1 MGAAERSRRPSR
13 IDPRTEYDV
22 DRWGR
27 SLGVAAPVRQA
38 RTDDVARAAEW
49 FADAGRVQPDAV
61 DADDVRAWIAA
72 LEDSGLSVETVE
84 GRLASLSAFFRWWVK
99 THPTPRGVP
108 RRTDPTRGVRPSHQ
122 STCDRCSARRGGAA
136 VRCDVRDSRLA
147 EWKVAEWEASLTAS
161 SLNTRSS
168 YRRDVE
174 LFAEWA
180 RDAGWAQAPG
190 GIDKGIVRDHLAVLA
205 DRGATS
211 RTVARRIASLRRYFA
226 WAARHGL
233 STGDPTA
240 ALHTPT
246 VKGRLPRPIDEA
258 TVVAILES
266 VDAEAPDWRRL
277 RDRAVLEVLYGSGLR
292 ASEVCDLRIG
302 SLSSD
307 GSSLTVV
314 GKGSKERMVPLSE
327 PARDAIGAWLAVR
340 HEVAGGSSGDG
351 LFLGARGGSLGRREV
366 ARILDDACERVG
378 VPGGSHPHALRHS
391 FATHLMDNG
400 ADTRSIQELLGH
412 SDASTTQRYTHVSK
426 ERLRIAYAQS
436 HPRA

>member
-13 IDPRTEYDV
+13 VDPRAEYDV
-22 DRWGR
+22 DRWAR
-27 SLGVAAPVRQA
+27 SLRVAEPVRSSRA
-38 RTDDVARAAEW
+38 DDVAHAAQW
-49 FADAGRVQPDAV
+49 FTTAGHPQPETVAV
-61 DADDVRAWIAA
+61 DDVVAWVASLEEAA
-72 LEDSGLSVETVE
+72 LTVETVE
-84 GRLASLSAFFRWWVK
+84 GRLSSLAAYFRWWVK
-99 THPTPRGVP
+99 THPAPRGEP
-108 RRTDPTRGVRPSHQ
+108 RRTDPTRGAMPTHLS
-122 STCDRCSARRGGAA
+122 SCDRCSTRRAGAA
-136 VRCDVRDSRLA
+136 TPCDTRDSRLT
-147 EWKVAEWEASLTAS
+147 EWKIAEWEASLTAS
-161 SLNTRSS
+161 ALNTRSS

-180 RDAGWAQAPG
+180 RDCGWADSPAEV
-190 GIDKGIVRDHLAVLA
+190 DKGLVRDHLALLA

-211 RTVARRIASLRRYFA
+211 RTVARRIASLRRYFT

-233 STGDPTA
+233 STDDPTA
-240 ALHTPT
+240 SLHTPS

-258 TVVAILES
+258 TVVAILDA
-266 VDAEAPDWRRL
+266 VDPEAPQWRSR

-292 ASEVCDLRIG
+292 ASEVCDLRVG

-307 GSSLTVV
+307 GSSLAVM

-327 PARDAIGAWLAVR
+327 PARDAIGAWLEVR
-340 HEVAGGSSGDG
+340 HEVVGDSSGER
-351 LFLGARGGSLGRREV
+351 LFLGARGGALGRREV
-366 ARILDDACERVG
+366 ARILDDACERAG

-426 ERLRIAYAQS
+426 ERLRIAYAES

>member
-1 MGAAERSRRPSR
+1 MGAAERARRPVQVDAR
-13 IDPRTEYDV
+13 AVYDV

-27 SLGVAAPVRQA
+27 SLRVAPSVRSA
-38 RTDDVARAAEW
+38 KVDDVAHAARW
-49 FADAGRVQPDAV
+49 FVDAGRLDPAAV
-61 DADDVRAWIAA
+61 NTDDVRAWVAA
-72 LEDSGLSVETVE
+72 LEESGYSVETVE
-84 GRLASLSAFFRWWVK
+84 GRLGSLSAFFRWSA
-99 THPTPRGVP
+99 TAHPAPRGSV
-108 RRTDPTRGVRPSHQ
+108 RRTDPTRGVVPSHV
-122 STCDRCSARRGGAA
+122 SRCERCTSRRGGDA
-136 VRCDVRDSRLA
+136 VVCRERDVRLV
-147 EWKVAEWEASLTAS
+147 EWKCAEWEASLTAS
-161 SLNTRSS
+161 ALNTRAS

-180 RDAGWAQAPG
+180 RDAGWTLTPAG
-190 GIDKGIVRDHLAVLA
+190 VDKGLVRDHLAALS

-211 RTVARRIASLRRYFA
+211 RTVARRIASLRRYFT

-233 STGDPTA
+233 SPGDPTA
-240 ALHTPT
+240 SLHTPT

-258 TVVAILES
+258 TVVSILES
-266 VDAEAPDWRRL
+266 VDPEAPQWRQT

-292 ASEVCDLRIG
+292 ATEVCDLRVG

-307 GSSLTVV
+307 GSSLTVM
-314 GKGSKERMVPLSE
+314 GKGSKERMVPLSA
-327 PARDAIGAWLAVR
+327 PAREAITTWLEVR
-340 HEVAGGSSGDG
+340 HEVAGDSSGDG
-351 LFLGARGGSLGRREV
+351 LFLAARGGALGRREV
-366 ARILDDACERVG
+366 ARILDDACERAG

-426 ERLRIAYAQS
+426 ERLRIAYAES

>member
-13 IDPRTEYDV
+13 IDPRAEYDV

-27 SLGVAAPVRQA
+27 SLGVSAPVRQA

-49 FADAGRVQPDAV
+49 FVNAGRVRPDAV
-61 DADDVRAWIAA
+61 DTDDVRAWLAT
-72 LEDSGLSVETVE
+72 LEESGLTVETVE
-84 GRLASLSAFFRWWVK
+84 GRLASLSSYFRWWVK
-99 THPTPRGVP
+99 SHPTPRGVA
-108 RRTDPTRGVRPSHQ
+108 RRTDPTRGAKPSHL
-122 STCDRCSARRGGAA
+122 STCDRCAQRRAGAA
-136 VRCDVRDSRLA
+136 VRCEVRDSRLV
-147 EWKVAEWEASLTAS
+147 EWNVAEWEASLTAS
-161 SLNTRSS
+161 SLNTKSS

-180 RDAGWAQAPG
+180 RDAGWAQVPDA
-190 GIDKGIVRDHLAVLA
+190 IDKGIVRDHLAVLA

-211 RTVARRIASLRRYFA
+211 RTVARRIASLRRYFI
-226 WAARHGL
+226 WAARRGL

-266 VDAEAPDWRRL
+266 VDDEAPEWRRL

-292 ASEVCDLRIG
+292 ASEVCDVRIG

-307 GSSLTVV
+307 RSSLTVV

-340 HEVAGGSSGDG
+340 HEVAGDSSGDG
-351 LFLGARGGSLGRREV
+351 LFLGARGGALGRREV
-366 ARILDDACERVG
+366 ARILDDACERAG

-426 ERLRIAYAQS
+426 ERLRIAYAES